1 MNKTRLFPL
10 AALCGLAAC
19 TGGGDPPPSSPPATT
34 TTTTA
39 PIVELVPDLTVEYF
53 EALAAGAVPLGLP
66 GSDAAVYAEHQAAS
80 RDLLGLTTARSVVA
94 GDQGFEIC
102 DPSNACTSYGT
113 VAIDPTTGQVTSF
126 TIDGVPVA
134 GRVVSAGL
142 MADRDGVIARVRSA
156 YLSNGGDVFVV
167 VEIDNT
173 TDVTVEM
180 FGFAAVL
187 EAGVTGA
194 GIEATGAWGS
204 AILESGTSGRWL
216 LQFPGAEMA
225 GHLRLSGL
233 RSDGLDVSLTVRLP
247 TPG

>member
-1 MNKTRLFPL
+1 MDKTRLLSL

-19 TGGGDPPPSSPPATT
+19 TGGEDPSPTTAPATT
-34 TTTTA
+34 TTVTSA
-39 PIVELVPDLTVEYF
+39 VELVPDLAVEYF
-53 EALAAGAVPLGLP
+53 ESLASGAVPLGLP
-66 GSDAAVYAEHQAAS
+66 GSDAAVYAEHQVAA

-94 GDQGFEIC
+94 GAQGFEIC

-126 TIDGVPVA
+126 SIDGVPLA
-134 GRVVSAGL
+134 GRVVSGGL
-142 MADRDGVIARVRSA
+142 VADRDGVVARVRSA
-156 YLSNGGDVFVV
+156 YLSNDGAVFVV

-194 GIEATGAWGS
+194 GIETTGAWGS

-216 LQFPGAEMA
+216 LQFAEA
-225 GHLRLSGL
+225 EIGGQLRLSGL

-247 TPG
+247 SAG

>member
-1 MNKTRLFPL
+1 MDKTRLFPL

-19 TGGGDPPPSSPPATT
+19 TGGGDPPPTSPSTT

-39 PIVELVPDLTVEYF
+39 PVVELAPDLTVEYF
-53 EALAAGAVPLGLP
+53 ESLASGAVPLGLP
-66 GSDAAVYAEHQAAS
+66 GSDAAVYAEHQSAA
-80 RDLLGLTTARSVVA
+80 RELLGLTAARSVVT
-94 GDQGFEIC
+94 GGQGLEIC
-102 DPSNACTSYGT
+102 DPSNACTSYDT
-113 VAIDPTTGQVTSF
+113 VVIDPTTGQVTSF
-126 TIDGVPVA
+126 SIDGVPVA
-134 GRVVSAGL
+134 GRVVSGGL
-142 MADRDGVIARVRSA
+142 VADRDGVVARVRSA
-156 YLSNGGDVFVV
+156 YLSNDGAVFVV

-194 GIEATGAWGS
+194 GNETTGAWGS

-216 LQFPGAEMA
+216 LQFAGAEI
-225 GHLRLSGL
+225 GGQLRLSGL
-233 RSDGLDVSLTVRLP
+233 RSDGLDVSLSVRVP